1 MLTLVENMDTLAIQ
15 GYGAGGA
22 NYYYDCEGHSGVAYI
37 FTGSGVV
44 AGNDSP
50 YGCWNIF
57 WKCMTYEFDI
67 DLWLW
72 AITIRSKLILLLLI
86 NYEGYTGSD
95 VVTGNDS
102 PYAC

>member
-1 MLTLVENMDTLAIQ
+1 MLMLVENVDTLAIQ

-50 YGCWNIF
+50 YGC
-57 WKCMTYEFDI
+57 
-67 DLWLW
+67 
-72 AITIRSKLILLLLI
+72 
-86 NYEGYTGSD
+86 
-95 VVTGNDS
+95 
-102 PYAC
+102 